1 MADLITIARPYA
13 KAAFEFATEHNQVE
27 EWQSMLTFTAE
38 VSQDARIE
46 DLLISDMKPD
56 SIADLFIAISKE
68 VLNEYGR
75 NFIKV
80 MAENK
85 RLSILPEVLKLFVQY
100 RLEKESE
107 VDVDVISASVLTEEQ
122 LDKISVAVEKRL
134 SRKVKLN
141 CHIDQSIISGFII
154 RAGDMVID
162 SSIRGRLNR
171 LSDALQS

>member
-1 MADLITIARPYA
+1 MTDLITIARPYA
-13 KAAFEFATEHNQVE
+13 KAAFEFATEHNQVD
-27 EWQSMLTFTAE
+27 EWHKMLTFSTE
-38 VSQDARIE
+38 VSQNAQIK

-56 SIADLFIAISKE
+56 SIAELFITVGND
-68 VLNEYGR
+68 VLNESGR

-85 RLSILPEVLKLFVQY
+85 RLATLPEVLKLFQQF

-107 VDVDVISASVLTEEQ
+107 IDVDVISASTLTTGQ

-134 SRKVKLN
+134 LRKVKLK
-141 CHIDQSIISGFII
+141 CHIDPSIISGFII